1 MEKIEKDYG
10 GLFMDNGRIVGIYGG
25 MTENGEVFKDYGAFE
40 SGQGIC
46 YVSEYGLEEI
56 EENLAELQAI
66 YENTKKGEEG
76 YLTDEEYGK
85 AREAVIL
92 SIAETRQTIIDQVRD
107 AFGDDYMLTD
117 EQVEYF
123 AGDVFGLADWAYI
136 CTYLTE
142 NFEMEDC
149 ILYDETT
156 GGGMF
161 TDFQHD
167 AVAEGMTPKEYKEH
181 LEAQWKAQTEIP
193 EKQ

>member
-1 MEKIEKDYG
+1 MERIEKDYG
-10 GLFMDNGRIVGIYGG
+10 ARIMSNGRIYGIEGS
-25 MTENGEVFKDYGAFE
+25 MTDNGEVFKDYEAFK
-40 SGQGIC
+40 SGNGIC
-46 YVSEYGLEEI
+46 YVSEYGLIKI
-56 EENLAELQAI
+56 EENLAGLQAI

-76 YLTDEEYGK
+76 YLTDEEYEK

-107 AFGDDYMLTD
+107 AFGDDYLLTD
-117 EQVEYF
+117 DQVEYF
-123 AGDVFGLADWAYI
+123 AEDVFGLADWACI

-149 ILYDETT
+149 ILYDETV

>member
-1 MEKIEKDYG
+1 MERIEKDYG
-10 GLFMDNGRIVGIYGG
+10 ALIMSNGRIYGIEGS
-25 MTENGEVFKDYGAFE
+25 MTDNGEVFKDYEAFK
-40 SGQGIC
+40 SGNGIC
-46 YVSEYGLEEI
+46 YVSEYGLIKI
-56 EENLAELQAI
+56 EENLAGLQAI

-76 YLTDEEYGK
+76 YLTDEEYEK

-107 AFGDDYMLTD
+107 AFGEDYLLTD
-117 EQVEYF
+117 DQVEYF
-123 AGDVFGLADWAYI
+123 AEDVFGLADWACI

-149 ILYDETT
+149 ILYDETV